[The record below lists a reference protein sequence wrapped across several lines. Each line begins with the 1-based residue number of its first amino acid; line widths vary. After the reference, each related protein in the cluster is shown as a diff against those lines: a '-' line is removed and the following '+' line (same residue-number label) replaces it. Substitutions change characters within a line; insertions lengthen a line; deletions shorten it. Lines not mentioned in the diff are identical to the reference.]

1 MTEITDITREHRMW
15 VETAEYAEK
24 CPWNAGKKLA
34 EMMRKNKFEDFERV
48 FIAVKN
54 ERIIGFCTL
63 TKKDALPDKYL
74 YSPFIGY
81 VFVDEGYRGKRV
93 SQKMIEY
100 VRHYA
105 RISGFGRVYIT
116 SGEVGLYE
124 KYGFRKL
131 GIYETVYG
139 TSEQLFV
146 IDT

>member
-1 MTEITDITREHRMW
+1 MTEISELTSEHARW
-15 VETAEYAEK
+15 NETAEYADK
-24 CPWNAGKKLA
+24 CPWKAGKKLA
-34 EMMRKNKFEDFERV
+34 KMMRENRFEDFERV

-54 ERIIGFCTL
+54 DRIIGFCTL
-63 TKKDALPDKYL
+63 TKKDTLPDKYL

-81 VFVDEGYRGKRV
+81 VFVDEEYRGRRV

-124 KYGFRKL
+124 KFGFRKL
-131 GIYETVYG
+131 GVYETVYG

-146 IDT
+146 INT